1 VGASI
6 TRTTFVNLIQPAN
19 ESMTGCFFINAIWR
33 NTMTTKT
40 ETPAANKAPS
50 ETKTDAKAAPE
61 KTATTS
67 TAPSTQTA
75 ESASPSTAPTDAGTH
90 SHPNA
95 LSPEIIELLTEL
107 RDTVKGLNPR
117 KHTAKT
123 LRRALANVSDI
134 LADIDKL
141 YQQD

>member
-1 VGASI
+1 
-6 TRTTFVNLIQPAN
+6 
-19 ESMTGCFFINAIWR
+19 
-33 NTMTTKT
+33 MTTKT
-40 ETPAANKAPS
+40 ETPAATKAPT

-61 KTATTS
+61 KTAKTPDA
-67 TAPSTQTA
+67 TAEQTA
-75 ESASPSTAPTDAGTH
+75 DSASPSTATTDAGTR
-90 SHPNA
+90 SLPNA
-95 LSPEIIELLTEL
+95 LSPDIIELLTEL

-117 KHTAKT
+117 KHTPKT